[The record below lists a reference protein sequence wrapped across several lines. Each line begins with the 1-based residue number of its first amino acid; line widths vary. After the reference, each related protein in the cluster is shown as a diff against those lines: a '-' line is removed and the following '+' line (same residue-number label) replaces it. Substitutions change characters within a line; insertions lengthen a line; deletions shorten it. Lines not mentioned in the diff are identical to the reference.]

1 MVVPA
6 TGEATILHADLDAF
20 YASVVL
26 LTRPALVGKPMVVGG
41 GVVLSATCGRGRW
54 AGLSESD
61 ATRRRSRAGATLRSP
76 PMASDS
82 KRFVILAL
90 VANVGIAITKF
101 FAAAISGSS
110 AMLSEG
116 IHSLA
121 DSGNQLFLLRGHAAS
136 RFAASEQ
143 HPYGR
148 GKEIYFWSF
157 MVAVFLF
164 VGGSVIS
171 IISGIAR
178 IRDTHGHGGEG
189 FWLSMAVL
197 GIAAFFE
204 GAVAFRPAVKEFNGQ
219 RAGRSLRKT
228 IRESKDPSLLVVL
241 FEDSAAMVGL
251 AIAAVGLTIARLTEN
266 VVWDGIASVLIGLLL
281 AAVAWVLAVE
291 LKSLL
296 IGESATR
303 EERAK
308 ILAAALSVGDVHTVD
323 RLLTMQLAPD
333 EILVTI
339 DVEFDEGLDGDRIE
353 SAIASIEA
361 RVSAAVPDA
370 TRIFIEPVD
379 R

>member
-1 MVVPA
+1 MA
-6 TGEATILHADLDAF
+6 
-20 YASVVL
+20 
-26 LTRPALVGKPMVVGG
+26 
-41 GVVLSATCGRGRW
+41 
-54 AGLSESD
+54 SES
-61 ATRRRSRAGATLRSP
+61 
-76 PMASDS
+76 
-82 KRFVILAL
+82 KRLVILAL
-90 VANVGIAITKF
+90 IANVGIAITKF
-101 FAAAISGSS
+101 IAAAISGSS

-136 RFAASEQ
+136 RFDASVQ

-171 IISGIAR
+171 IISGIAK
-178 IRDTHGHGGEG
+178 IRSPHGHGDEG

-197 GIAAFFE
+197 AIAALFE
-204 GAVAFRPAVKEFNGQ
+204 GFIAFRPALKEFNKQ
-219 RAGRSLRKT
+219 RGGRTLRKT
-228 IRESKDPSLLVVL
+228 IKESKNPSLLVVL
-241 FEDSAAMVGL
+241 FEDSAAIVGL
-251 AIAAVGLTIARLTEN
+251 AIAAVGLTAARLTEDAL
-266 VVWDGIASVLIGLLL
+266 WDGIASVLIGVLL

-291 LKSLL
+291 MKSLL

-308 ILAAALSVGDVHTVD
+308 IRAAALSVGDARTVD

-333 EILVTI
+333 EILVTLDI
-339 DVEFDEGLDGDRIE
+339 EFDEGIAGDRIE
-353 SAIASIEA
+353 AAIVAIEK
-361 RVSAAVPDA
+361 RISEAVPEA

>member
-1 MVVPA
+1 MA
-6 TGEATILHADLDAF
+6 
-20 YASVVL
+20 
-26 LTRPALVGKPMVVGG
+26 
-41 GVVLSATCGRGRW
+41 
-54 AGLSESD
+54 SES
-61 ATRRRSRAGATLRSP
+61 
-76 PMASDS
+76 
-82 KRFVILAL
+82 KRLVILAL

-101 FAAAISGSS
+101 IAAAISGSS

-136 RFAASEQ
+136 RFDASVQ
-143 HPYGR
+143 HPYGS

-171 IISGIAR
+171 IISGIAK
-178 IRDTHGHGGEG
+178 IRDPLGHGEEG

-197 GIAAFFE
+197 GIAALFE
-204 GAVAFRPAVKEFNGQ
+204 GFVAFRPAFKQFNKQ
-219 RAGRSLRKT
+219 RAGRTLRKT
-228 IRESKDPSLLVVL
+228 ITESKDPSLLVVL
-241 FEDSAAMVGL
+241 FEDSAAIVGL

-266 VVWDGIASVLIGLLL
+266 AVWDGSASVLIGLLL

-291 LKSLL
+291 MKSLL

-308 ILAAALSVGDVHTVD
+308 IRAAALSVGEARTVA

-333 EILVTI
+333 EILVTM

-353 SAIASIEA
+353 SAIVAIEA
-361 RVSAAVPDA
+361 RISEAVPEA